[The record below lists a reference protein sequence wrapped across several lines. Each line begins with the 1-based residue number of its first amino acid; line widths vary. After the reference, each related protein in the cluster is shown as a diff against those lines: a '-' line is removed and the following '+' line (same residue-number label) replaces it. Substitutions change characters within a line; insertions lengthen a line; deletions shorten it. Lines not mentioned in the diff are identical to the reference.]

1 MGKTKGNSTIEKQ
14 KWKGHDRRD
23 RVLISKMGF
32 NIRFPSE
39 IKVLLFDPFF
49 SNWVSF
55 KKLSIKNCSTNS
67 KSSKAICFFSSK
79 FKS

>member
-14 KWKGHDRRD
+14 KWTGHDRRD

-55 KKLSIKNCSTNS
+55 KNCLSKIVLQIQRAPRPSV
-67 KSSKAICFFSSK
+67 FF
-79 FKS
+79 FEI